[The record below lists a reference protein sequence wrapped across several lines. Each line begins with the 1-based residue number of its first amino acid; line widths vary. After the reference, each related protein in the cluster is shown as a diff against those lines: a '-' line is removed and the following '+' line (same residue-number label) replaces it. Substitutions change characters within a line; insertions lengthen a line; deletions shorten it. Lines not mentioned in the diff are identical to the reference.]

1 VQEEGRSPTPSNRL
15 DMASKREF
23 RSENEVTET
32 EGQVSYGRIILWVIV
47 GLAIAIGVVSYFRYA
62 KLLPPLLG

>member
-1 VQEEGRSPTPSNRL
+1 
-15 DMASKREF
+15 MASKREF
-23 RSENEVTET
+23 RSESEITDT

-47 GLAIAIGVVSYFRYA
+47 GIVIAIGVVSYFKYA

>member
-1 VQEEGRSPTPSNRL
+1 MS
-15 DMASKREF
+15 SKREF

-32 EGQVSYGRIILWVIV
+32 EGQVSKGRVILWVIV
-47 GLAIAIGVVSYFRYA
+47 GIAIAVGVVSYFRYA

>member
-1 VQEEGRSPTPSNRL
+1 
-15 DMASKREF
+15 MASKREV
-23 RSENEVTET
+23 RPGNEITET

-47 GLAIAIGVVSYFRYA
+47 GIAILVGVVSYFRYA